1 MNQTIQINQTTAT
14 PLAAARKPQ
23 VAREL
28 IAFAIGKQDFCIDVM
43 SVREIRG
50 WTPATILPHSQAFV
64 RGVINLRG
72 AVLPIIDLAV
82 RLGFPPAET
91 MARHVII
98 VVQVHNQVVGLL
110 VDSVSDIVTINDEV
124 VLPPPD
130 VASDM
135 AKRFVSGLLAM
146 EGRMVSILSLE
157 NVLPA
162 QEREEV
168 Q

>member
-1 MNQTIQINQTTAT
+1 MNLMTKTSVAPITEQQSGI
-14 PLAAARKPQ
+14 
-23 VAREL
+23 AREL
-28 IAFAIGKQDFCIDVM
+28 IAFAVGEQEFCIDVM

-50 WTPATILPHSQAFV
+50 WTPATALPHSQAFV

-72 AVLPIIDLAV
+72 AVLPIMDLAV

-91 MARHVII
+91 MGRHVII
-98 VVQVHNQVVGLL
+98 VVQIGSQVVGLL
-110 VDSVSDIVTINDEV
+110 VDAVSDILTVSDAEI
-124 VLPPPD
+124 LPTPD

-135 AKRFVSGLLAM
+135 AKRFVCGLLAM
-146 EGRMVSILSLE
+146 DGHMISILSLE

-162 QEREEV
+162 QERGEP

>member
-1 MNQTIQINQTTAT
+1 
-14 PLAAARKPQ
+14 
-23 VAREL
+23 
-28 IAFAIGKQDFCIDVM
+28 
-43 SVREIRG
+43 
-50 WTPATILPHSQAFV
+50 
-64 RGVINLRG
+64 
-72 AVLPIIDLAV
+72 
-82 RLGFPPAET
+82 
-91 MARHVII
+91 
-98 VVQVHNQVVGLL
+98 
-110 VDSVSDIVTINDEV
+110 VTINDEV